1 MTDTLEIETARLR
14 LVALS
19 APTLERLLAR
29 DLDGASRCQGLNF
42 AGDFL
47 ETVNDLFLTIHLDGL
62 RRHPSTPGWFVR
74 AVVRRDDERVIGH
87 CGFHGVPQDVGRA
100 EIGYTIFAAF
110 RRQGFGAEAAR
121 GLVEWSREQGWP
133 VVVAT
138 VAPANAASVGLL
150 RQLGFRQSG
159 VQRNAAGADEW
170 VFEFSP
176 D

>member
-1 MTDTLEIETARLR
+1 MTHALEIETARLR

-19 APTLERLLAR
+19 PETLEQLLSR
-29 DLDGASRCQGLNF
+29 EDGDTPRHQGLAF
-42 AGDFL
+42 ESDFF
-47 ETVNDLFLTIHLDGL
+47 ETVNDLFLTIHLNGL
-62 RRHPSTPGWFVR
+62 RRHPSSPGWFVR
-74 AVVRRDDERVIGH
+74 AIVRRDDERVIGH

-100 EIGYTIFAAF
+100 EIGYTIFAPF
-110 RRQGFGAEAAR
+110 RRQGFGAESAR

-159 VQRNAAGADEW
+159 VQQNAAGADEW